1 MAGVS
6 GAPNMPAYSAS
17 KAAVIGLTKAAAKDL
32 APRGIRVNAV
42 SPAFV
47 GPGRM
52 WENQVAQPGRGRR
65 PVLRRPSPTRSP
77 TQMIGMVPF
86 RRYGSPREVASVVAF
101 LLSDDASYVTGVNVE
116 VSGGSV

>member
-32 APRGIRVNAV
+32 APHGIRVNAV

-52 WENQVAQPGRGRR
+52 WDTQVARQAAAGSQYYAADPDE
-65 PVLRRPSPTRSP
+65 VAE
-77 TQMIGMVPF
+77 QMIGMVPM
-86 RRYGSPREVASVVAF
+86 RRFGSAHEVATVVAF
-101 LLSDDASYVTGVNVE
+101 LLSDDASYVTGVNLE